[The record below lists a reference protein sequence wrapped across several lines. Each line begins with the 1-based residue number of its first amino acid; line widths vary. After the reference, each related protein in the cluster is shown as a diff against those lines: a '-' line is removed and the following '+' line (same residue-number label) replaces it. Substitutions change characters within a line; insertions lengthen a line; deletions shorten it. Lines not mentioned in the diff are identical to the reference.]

1 MGTRRIRFRLKS
13 LFAAMTMLCILLA
26 LIAQPLMEERRQQE
40 MLNQWVARGGKI
52 DFITSIPRELSLG
65 RTLLA
70 MLNTS
75 HDRYK
80 LYGLDLSGAKISDD
94 DLEQVIRIRHIK
106 ELKLAGTQ
114 VTDTGIK
121 HLQKL
126 EFLSKLD
133 VGGTRVTDRGVA
145 DLDNLRNLCSL
156 RVDGTSVTYDA
167 LEKLDATLP
176 YAHFCEDRAI
186 EELKAVGI
194 QVLDTPR
201 FLEGDM
207 DQGMGTIRAG
217 NEAFELV
224 VGMNRKL
231 NLTPADVLHLNY
243 LQSVREITF
252 HTITLGP
259 GGLERLQPL
268 ASMKDLSIWNVN
280 LSDRDLEAIARQPQ
294 LESLMIYGSPD
305 ITNDGLSHLRT
316 LKKLQKLH
324 IEDCNGTTREGMSVL
339 ERELPECQC
348 RYIKYTP

>member
-1 MGTRRIRFRLKS
+1 
-13 LFAAMTMLCILLA
+13 MTMLCILLA
-26 LIAQPLMEERRQQE
+26 LITQPLMEERHQQE

-52 DFITSIPRELSLG
+52 DNITSIPREFSLG

-80 LYGLDLSGAKISDD
+80 LYGLDLSGAKVSDD
-94 DLEQVIRIRHIK
+94 DLEQVIRIRHLK

-114 VTDTGIK
+114 VTDAGMK
-121 HLQKL
+121 HLRKL

-133 VGGTRVTDRGVA
+133 LSGTQVTDQGVA
-145 DLDNLRNLCSL
+145 DLGKLRNLCSL
-156 RVDGTSVTYDA
+156 RVVGTGVTYDA

-186 EELKAVGI
+186 EELKAAGI
-194 QVLDTPR
+194 QVVDTPR
-201 FLEGDM
+201 FLDGDVN
-207 DQGMGTIRAG
+207 QGMGTIRAG

-231 NLTPADVLHLNY
+231 NLTPTDVLHLNY
-243 LQSVREITF
+243 MQSVREITF

-259 GGLERLQPL
+259 GGLEGLQPL
-268 ASMKDLSIWNVN
+268 VNMKTLSIWNVN
-280 LSDRDLEAIARQPQ
+280 LSDRDLEAIARQTQ
-294 LESLMIYGSPD
+294 LETLLIYGSPD
-305 ITNDGLSHLRT
+305 ITNDGLLHLRT

-324 IEDCNGTTREGMSVL
+324 VEDCNGTTKEGMSVL

-348 RYIKYTP
+348 GYIKYAQ